1 MDEVRRFSDTTRK
14 ALEKEGYIIYE
25 LNGRTIRSFN
35 EAGRPFY
42 STWYKDYP
50 VLANLPS
57 RKGEAAINPEK
68 LVIPKSN
75 NTTLKEHEKMVGEFG
90 LKLARKIPGVKAI
103 IGQAPDYVGL
113 VFLHFDKTGK
123 RLFGEKYDYGFAR
136 TKTLVGS
143 GNAVV
148 GNFSVELGLEVFR
161 CRDPEDRRAG
171 IWLAPLVV
179 PTS

>member
-1 MDEVRRFSDTTRK
+1 MGKVRRFSAATRK
-14 ALEKEGYIIYE
+14 ALEKEGYVIYE

-50 VLANLPS
+50 DLENLPS
-57 RKGEAAINPEK
+57 RKGEVAINPEE

-75 NTTLKEHEKMVGEFG
+75 NKTLNEHAKMVGEFG
-90 LKLARKIPGVKAI
+90 LRLVSKIPGVQAV
-103 IGQAPDYVGL
+103 IGQAPDYVEL
-113 VFLHFDKTGK
+113 VFLHFDKTGT

-136 TKTLVGS
+136 TKTLVGG

-161 CRDPEDRRAG
+161 CRDPQDRRAG

-179 PTS
+179 PK